1 MEQKWRENMFTDEVH
16 IHLLQLPAERERQG
30 QSWQGAA
37 GLQEAATQ
45 AAGQEAGPKP
55 ARARQGL

>member
-1 MEQKWRENMFTDEVH
+1 MFTDEVH